1 MIKTSIRVLPAAFAL
16 AVASVALPVMAQ
28 NTTAPSTTEKVEH
41 AGKEA
46 WDSTKSGTKKAVKAT
61 EHGGEKAWDATKS
74 GSEKAW
80 DATKSGSEKAWN
92 ATKRGANATG
102 KAVSD
107 AGGAAADATRKVG
120 DKIGEQ
126 IPGTA
131 QHDAKTQ
138 HEAKK
143 P

>member
-1 MIKTSIRVLPAAFAL
+1 MIKTSIRILPAAFAL
-16 AVASVALPVMAQ
+16 AVASVALPAMAQ
-28 NTTAPSTTEKVEH
+28 STTAPSTTEKVEH

-61 EHGGEKAWDATKS
+61 EHGGEKAWDATKR

-80 DATKSGSEKAWN
+80 D

-107 AGGAAADATRKVG
+107 AGGAAADATRKAG

-138 HEAKK
+138 NEAKK

>member
-80 DATKSGSEKAWN
+80 N